1 MTADTF
7 LFIALFLYLM
17 QVFIFL
23 IGVRRTRDTLGN
35 HTTPLVSVIIA
46 ARNEEDN
53 IRTCLQSVSN
63 QTYPRS
69 LYEIIVVD
77 DDSSDGTNHL
87 CQSLSRTIPNLIVI
101 STSGG
106 TTSGGKTNALI
117 VGIEESKGE
126 LVFITDADCVVP
138 PTWIESTV
146 RRYDKGIGIVG
157 GLTLQRATGP
167 FEGMQSLDW
176 TYLLGIASAAASLGS
191 PLSTIGNNLSFRR
204 RAYDDVGGYRSIGFS
219 VTEDYALFQA
229 IVKSGKWD
237 YLYPI
242 DPALLVMSTPCRTL
256 KELMRQKHRWGK
268 GGLDMTLTGFLI
280 MAIGFLLHSFILVPM
295 LYGSFFGSLVALAAK
310 WIADYMFLRTIT
322 RRVGK
327 ESHLQY
333 FYYFELYYHLYV
345 LLLPFIVFFG
355 GKVIW
360 KERKY

>member
-77 DDSSDGTNHL
+77 DDSSDATNHV
-87 CQSLSRTIPNLIVI
+87 CQSLSHTIPNLIVI

-138 PTWIESTV
+138 PTWIELTV
-146 RRYDKGIGIVG
+146 RRYEKGIGIVG

-167 FEGMQSLDW
+167 FEGMQPLDW
-176 TYLLGIASAAASLGS
+176 TYLLGIASAAASLGN

-204 RAYDDVGGYRSIGFS
+204 RAYDDVGGYRS
-219 VTEDYALFQA
+219 L
-229 IVKSGKWD
+229 
-237 YLYPI
+237 
-242 DPALLVMSTPCRTL
+242 
-256 KELMRQKHRWGK
+256 
-268 GGLDMTLTGFLI
+268 
-280 MAIGFLLHSFILVPM
+280 
-295 LYGSFFGSLVALAAK
+295 
-310 WIADYMFLRTIT
+310 
-322 RRVGK
+322 
-327 ESHLQY
+327 
-333 FYYFELYYHLYV
+333 
-345 LLLPFIVFFG
+345 
-355 GKVIW
+355 
-360 KERKY
+360 